1 MQEGW
6 RIGSIPNADPAPC
19 RSLSFWRTERGAG
32 GKGGRAG
39 VTHWWWEQRIHTEGH
54 REEKSSPGMK
64 VPQKGV

>member
-32 GKGGRAG
+32 GKVAGLELPTGGGNRG
-39 VTHWWWEQRIHTEGH
+39 FTQKVTG
-54 REEKSSPGMK
+54 
-64 VPQKGV
+64 QKNLLQE